1 MPAVLDPSLLQP
13 LSARSIV
20 LSLLLGTHPP
30 QMHVRHLLGASDQF
44 GVSESAL
51 RVALTRMAS
60 AGELERSDGV
70 YRLNA
75 RLLER
80 QHRQDEAINARTLP
94 WSGDWEQA
102 VVIVSG
108 RTPAERAQLRT
119 DLTRLRLAELREGV
133 WMRPANLD
141 RTWPDD
147 VAPLLTRFT
156 ARPSDD
162 AQLIRTLWDLPAW
175 AATGRALLAH
185 FASAADPLVRL
196 TAAAAMVHHL
206 TSDPVLPEELL
217 PEGWPGHELRETY
230 AAYRAEL
237 VQFAD
242 SYRDA

>member
-1 MPAVLDPSLLQP
+1 MPDAVDPSLLQP

-20 LSLLLGTHPP
+20 LSLLLGAHPP
-30 QMHVRHLLGASDQF
+30 QMHVRDLLGASGQF

-60 AGELERSDGV
+60 AGELERADGV

-80 QHRQDEAINARTLP
+80 QRRQDEAINARVVP
-94 WSGDWEQA
+94 WDGDWEQA

-141 RTWPDD
+141 RPWPAA

-162 AQLIRTLWDLPAW
+162 TELVSTLWDLPAW
-175 AATGRALLAH
+175 VATGRALLAH
-185 FASAADPLVRL
+185 FSAAQDPLVRL
-196 TAAAAMVHHL
+196 TAAAAIVHHL
-206 TSDPVLPEELL
+206 TSDPVLPAELL
-217 PEGWPGHELRETY
+217 PVGWPGDDLRTTY
-230 AAYRAEL
+230 AAYQAEL
-237 VQFAD
+237 LAIANSF
-242 SYRDA
+242 RRG